1 MEISSLE
8 TLAEYGYKTDPF
20 SVTMETADY
29 VRMKRLIGLALA
41 SDRYKFLSITGERGI
56 GKSVTV
62 GNVLKCLGDIHLV
75 ETLSSAKERIL
86 IEDIERSMILEL
98 SNERPRH
105 RKDLRVVQFRHTIGK
120 ASESKPIVL
129 ILEEA
134 HRMHGQTLRSLKSTL
149 ENTKWKGRANLFTVI
164 LIGHGNALGRDGM
177 SEIRLRADS
186 AQMVGLST
194 EEIKQYIKAT
204 IGEHFENGAINAIS
218 SLRDARNYLD
228 LQSILLGFMGRALGY
243 GRRVVTEVDVIDTCG
258 IKPNIKDM
266 LEKVGISQSELAKRL
281 DLSKTLTNK
290 VINDKQGDIPKR
302 TFEEGKGQIMGF
314 LAEELRKIDG
324 NKIDGNTELL
334 EKAS

>member
-1 MEISSLE
+1 MSSLE
-8 TLAEYGYKTDPF
+8 TLSQYGYKKDPF

-29 VRMKRLIGLALA
+29 LRMKRLISLALA
-41 SDRYKFLSITGERGI
+41 SDRYKFLSITGERGV

-62 GNVLKCLGDIHLV
+62 GNVLKDLDIHLV

-98 SNERPRH
+98 SEERPRY
-105 RKDLRVVQFRHTIGK
+105 RKDLRVIQFRHIIGK

-149 ENTKWKGRANLFTVI
+149 ENTKWKGRPNLFTVI

-177 SEIRLRADS
+177 AEIRLRADS
-186 AQMVGLST
+186 TSMMGLST
-194 EEIKQYIKAT
+194 EEIKQYVMAT
-204 IGEHFENGAINAIS
+204 VGEHFEGGAIAAIAT
-218 SLRDARNYLD
+218 LRDARNYLD

-243 GRRVVTEVDVIDTCG
+243 GRRTVTEADVIAGYG

-266 LEKVGISQSELAKRL
+266 LERVGITQADLAKRL
-281 DLSKTLTNK
+281 DQSKTLVNK
-290 VINDKQGDIPKR
+290 IINDKQGDIPKR
-302 TFEEGKGQIMGF
+302 TFEEGKSQILGF
-314 LAEELRKIDG
+314 LKEELSKVEG
-324 NKIDGNTELL
+324 NVDSNKELL
-334 EKAS
+334 KKVS

>member
-1 MEISSLE
+1 MEMSSLE
-8 TLAEYGYKTDPF
+8 TLSQYGYKKDPF

-29 VRMKRLIGLALA
+29 LRMKRLISLALA
-41 SDRYKFLSITGERGI
+41 SDRYKFLSITGERGV

-62 GNVLKCLGDIHLV
+62 GNVLKDLDIHLV

-98 SNERPRH
+98 SEERPRY
-105 RKDLRVVQFRHTIGK
+105 RKDLRVIQFRHIIGK

-149 ENTKWKGRANLFTVI
+149 ENTKWKGRPNLFTVI

-177 SEIRLRADS
+177 AEIRLRADS
-186 AQMVGLST
+186 TSMMGLST
-194 EEIKQYIKAT
+194 EEIKQYVMAT
-204 IGEHFENGAINAIS
+204 VGEHFEGGAIAAIAT
-218 SLRDARNYLD
+218 LRDARNYLD

-243 GRRVVTEVDVIDTCG
+243 GRRTVTEADVIAGYG

-266 LEKVGISQSELAKRL
+266 LERVGITQADLAKRL
-281 DLSKTLTNK
+281 DQSKTLVNK
-290 VINDKQGDIPKR
+290 IINDKQGDIPKR
-302 TFEEGKGQIMGF
+302 TFEEGKSQILGF
-314 LAEELRKIDG
+314 LKEELSKVEG
-324 NKIDGNTELL
+324 NVDSNKELL
-334 EKAS
+334 KKVS

>member
-8 TLAEYGYKTDPF
+8 TLAEYGYKKDPF
-20 SVTMETADY
+20 SVTMETVDY
-29 VRMKRLIGLALA
+29 LRMKRLIGLALA

-62 GNVLKCLGDIHLV
+62 GNVLKDMNIHIV
-75 ETLSSAKERIL
+75 ETLSAAKERIL

-194 EEIKQYIKAT
+194 DEIKQYIKAT
-204 IGEHFENGAINAIS
+204 VGEHFENGAITAIS

-228 LQSILLGFMGRALGY
+228 LQNILLGFMGRALGY
-243 GRRVVTEVDVIDTCG
+243 GRRVVTEADVITACG

-266 LEKVGISQSELAKRL
+266 LEKVGITQADLAKRL

-324 NKIDGNTELL
+324 NKIDDNTELL